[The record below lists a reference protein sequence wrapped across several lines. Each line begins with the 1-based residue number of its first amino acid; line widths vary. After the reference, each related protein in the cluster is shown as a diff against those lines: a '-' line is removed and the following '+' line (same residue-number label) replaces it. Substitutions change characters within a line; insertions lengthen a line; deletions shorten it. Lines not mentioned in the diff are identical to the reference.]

1 VNHKPFIDSIGSNKL
16 RLSVDES
23 GARCYPPCTDFLK
36 TSLTETLKGMP
47 TMKPANRTVIITGAS
62 SGIGFALA
70 EAYLKRG
77 FNVVGNA
84 RTHERLASA
93 AAKLGNPEN
102 FLLVEGDIA
111 QQATAKK
118 LFDRAITVFGKV
130 DILINNAGIFN
141 AKPFIDYTEAEL
153 DSLINTNLRG
163 FFHATQQ
170 AAAHMAQH
178 KQGHIVSITAS
189 IASQPNANVPATL
202 PILIKGGIN
211 HATKALALEL
221 APHNIKV
228 TAVAP
233 GIIDTPL
240 YTSDMHGF
248 LNTMQPMG
256 RIGTTK
262 EVVDAVLYLT
272 DAQFTTG
279 IVLPVDGGM
288 SSGKW

>member
-1 VNHKPFIDSIGSNKL
+1 
-16 RLSVDES
+16 
-23 GARCYPPCTDFLK
+23 
-36 TSLTETLKGMP
+36 
-47 TMKPANRTVIITGAS
+47 MKPNNRTVIITGAS
-62 SGIGFALA
+62 SGIGLALA
-70 EAYLKRG
+70 KAYLERG

-84 RTHERLASA
+84 RTQERLIQA
-93 AAKLGNPEN
+93 AGKLGNPDN

-111 QQATAKK
+111 DKATAKE
-118 LFDRAITVFGKV
+118 LFERAVAAFGKV
-130 DILINNAGIFN
+130 DVLVNNAGIFN
-141 AKPFIDYTEAEL
+141 AKPFVEYTEAEL

-170 AAAHMAQH
+170 AAAHMVQH

-189 IASQPNANVPATL
+189 IALQPNSSVPSAL

-211 HATKALALEL
+211 QATKALALEL

-248 LNTMQPMG
+248 LNTMQPSG
-256 RIGTTK
+256 RIGTVQ
-262 EVVDAVLYLT
+262 EVADAVLYLT
-272 DAQFTTG
+272 DAEFTTG